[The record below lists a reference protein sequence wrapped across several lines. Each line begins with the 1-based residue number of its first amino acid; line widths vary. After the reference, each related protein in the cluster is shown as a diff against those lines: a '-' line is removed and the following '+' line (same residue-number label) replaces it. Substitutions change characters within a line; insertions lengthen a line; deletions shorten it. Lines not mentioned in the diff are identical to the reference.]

1 MTVISGLQRFAIKE
15 YILISILTLVHFLY
29 LSDFLL
35 MMALGAELM
44 TFFHI
49 SPPQLGMLITAYT
62 FSAAIFGFLGAF
74 FLDRFERKDSFMLVL
89 TGFAIGIMVCALSP
103 SYLMFLTGRIITG
116 AFAGNLIALILSL
129 LGDTIKRSRSGS
141 ATSIVMS
148 AFSIASVIS
157 IPAGL
162 YLSHE
167 VAWCTPFNI
176 ISSLALGSLI
186 CAYLFFPEVENQ
198 LRQKTIARPMDI
210 IKSVFTNK
218 ELLKVI
224 LFMFFLVAS
233 GFSVMLFISPFLISN
248 AGITQTE
255 LGYIYFLSGL
265 GSIIAGPFIG
275 KIIDHYGEDK
285 VFITCALISVITT
298 TMITSINE
306 TGKYATMA
314 MALLFFFFQ
323 NSRYISATSLLT
335 SRIDSENR
343 GSFMGINSSIQQL
356 TGGVSALIAGWI
368 LSESSN
374 GQLQNF
380 EIIGVASVICTV
392 LSILISFRIKSNA

>member
-1 MTVISGLQRFAIKE
+1 
-15 YILISILTLVHFLY
+15 
-29 LSDFLL
+29 
-35 MMALGAELM
+35 
-44 TFFHI
+44 
-49 SPPQLGMLITAYT
+49 
-62 FSAAIFGFLGAF
+62 
-74 FLDRFERKDSFMLVL
+74 
-89 TGFAIGIMVCALSP
+89 
-103 SYLMFLTGRIITG
+103 
-116 AFAGNLIALILSL
+116 
-129 LGDTIKRSRSGS
+129 
-141 ATSIVMS
+141 MS

-167 VAWCTPFNI
+167 ISWCTPFNI
-176 ISSLALGSLI
+176 ISSLALASLI
-186 CAYLFFPEVENQ
+186 CTYLFFPEVENQ
-198 LRQKTIARPMDI
+198 LRQNAMAKPIDI
-210 IKSVFTNK
+210 IRSVFTNK

-233 GFSVMLFISPFLISN
+233 GFSIMLFISPFLISN

-275 KIIDHYGEDK
+275 KIIDRYGEDRI
-285 VFITCALISVITT
+285 FITCALISVITT
-298 TMITSINE
+298 TIITSIKE
-306 TGKYATMA
+306 TGRYTTM
-314 MALLFFFFQ
+314 MLALLFFFFQ

-343 GSFMGINSSIQQL
+343 GSFMGINSSVQQL

-368 LSESSN
+368 LSESSS

-380 EIIGVASVICTV
+380 EVIGVVSVICTV
-392 LSILISFRIKSNA
+392 ISILISFRIKSNA